1 MKKMQ
6 KGGVNPAKKKARLEK
21 RANRVMSR
29 SQKTYAESL
38 GAIED
43 AKKSG
48 TKADVGG
55 AEQLQNRSLRQE
67 ARAKKIKAKASTMKT
82 GGVKK
87 PLRKAQKGE
96 PVYSGPLNKFESNS
110 IDSWNNS
117 SSVKNKARQAMLNP
131 KYTRDQALEK
141 GMDARSDEDYD
152 LMNKGIT
159 YASGKMKPGPFI
171 DPRTKKKG
179 GAVKKRKTG
188 GMVNTNV
195 KASVL
200 KKAGTNGV
208 KSGIN
213 PKAKASKVAKGRVG
227 GISTAPKKA
236 TPGKK

>member
-6 KGGVNPAKKKARLEK
+6 KGGSNPGKKKARLEK

-29 SQKTYAESL
+29 AQKTYAESL

-82 GGVKK
+82 GG
-87 PLRKAQKGE
+87 
-96 PVYSGPLNKFESNS
+96 
-110 IDSWNNS
+110 
-117 SSVKNKARQAMLNP
+117 
-131 KYTRDQALEK
+131 
-141 GMDARSDEDYD
+141 
-152 LMNKGIT
+152 
-159 YASGKMKPGPFI
+159 
-171 DPRTKKKG
+171 
-179 GAVKKRKTG
+179 
-188 GMVNTNV
+188 MVNTNT

>member
-29 SQKTYAESL
+29 AQKTYAESL

-67 ARAKKIKAKASTMKT
+67 ARAKKIKAKASTMKN

-227 GISTAPKKA
+227 GTSTAPKKA

>member
-6 KGGVNPAKKKARLEK
+6 KGGSNPGKKKARLEK

-29 SQKTYAESL
+29 AQKTYAESL

-82 GGVKK
+82 GG
-87 PLRKAQKGE
+87 
-96 PVYSGPLNKFESNS
+96 
-110 IDSWNNS
+110 
-117 SSVKNKARQAMLNP
+117 
-131 KYTRDQALEK
+131 
-141 GMDARSDEDYD
+141 
-152 LMNKGIT
+152 
-159 YASGKMKPGPFI
+159 
-171 DPRTKKKG
+171 
-179 GAVKKRKTG
+179 
-188 GMVNTNV
+188 MVNTNT

-208 KSGIN
+208 TACISAGKRH
-213 PKAKASKVAKGRVG
+213 VAKVYVNKAADKRIIPIVRWNPN
-227 GISTAPKKA
+227 SEFSKTPEFLSELLFVAPELSFCSPLSDVFPTK
-236 TPGKK
+236 

>member
-29 SQKTYAESL
+29 AQKTYAESL

-82 GGVKK
+82 GG
-87 PLRKAQKGE
+87 
-96 PVYSGPLNKFESNS
+96 
-110 IDSWNNS
+110 
-117 SSVKNKARQAMLNP
+117 
-131 KYTRDQALEK
+131 
-141 GMDARSDEDYD
+141 
-152 LMNKGIT
+152 
-159 YASGKMKPGPFI
+159 
-171 DPRTKKKG
+171 
-179 GAVKKRKTG
+179 
-188 GMVNTNV
+188 MVNTNTKV
-195 KASVL
+195 SVL

-213 PKAKASKVAKGRVG
+213 PKAKASTVAKGRVG
-227 GISTAPKKA
+227 GTSTAPKKA

>member
-6 KGGVNPAKKKARLEK
+6 KGGVNPGKKKARLEK

-29 SQKTYAESL
+29 AQKTYAESL

-82 GGVKK
+82 GG
-87 PLRKAQKGE
+87 
-96 PVYSGPLNKFESNS
+96 
-110 IDSWNNS
+110 
-117 SSVKNKARQAMLNP
+117 
-131 KYTRDQALEK
+131 
-141 GMDARSDEDYD
+141 
-152 LMNKGIT
+152 
-159 YASGKMKPGPFI
+159 
-171 DPRTKKKG
+171 
-179 GAVKKRKTG
+179 
-188 GMVNTNV
+188 MVNTNT

-208 KSGIN
+208 NPGVN
-213 PKAKASKVAKGRVG
+213 PKAKASTVAKGRVG
-227 GISTAPKKA
+227 GTSTAPKDA
-236 TPGKK
+236 TPKAQYGRSMKSSMKKGGSVKK